1 MERSLR
7 QITSSVH
14 WTREIKLDVLSEKIS
29 SARIMSVLARL
40 GVSEQRVRKLTM
52 ELIVLVCIA
61 MNLFTEEA
69 IDDVLQKLIAGQRFL
84 SLTDEKQMGSG
95 ASAICQRR
103 QQLGVAPLVALYKD
117 ICQPPAT
124 PKTRDAFLF
133 GLRLMGVD
141 GTVEDVADTPANSDY
156 FGRQTGS
163 RGDSAFPQMRAV
175 YLCECGTH
183 AICDAGTWPYSVGE
197 RKGGLRVLR
206 SVGPGMLIL
215 WDCGFHSYDMC
226 ERCFRQQ
233 KAHFLGRVPGHVR
246 FTPFRYLPDGSYLAY
261 LRPSEYQRRKMG
273 ERLLV
278 RVIEYTID
286 DPGRP
291 GHGEHHRLI
300 TSLLNHKLYP
310 AHDLA
315 VAYHQRWEVEITIDE
330 VDTHQRHALQ
340 PFRSRTPLGV
350 LQEFYGLLI
359 AHYLVRSIM
368 HEAAL
373 TADVAPDRLSFV
385 NSVRIIRNAV
395 FQSQIVAPSQAIKW
409 QERMLRDIAREILPE
424 RANRSN
430 PRVIKRKMSKFD
442 LKREPHRHWPQPTK
456 PFADAVVLLI

>member
-7 QITSSVH
+7 QITSTVH
-14 WTREIKLDVLSEKIS
+14 WTREITLDVLCERIS
-29 SARIMSVLARL
+29 SIRIMSVLARL
-40 GVSEQRVRKLTM
+40 GVSERRVRKLTM
-52 ELIVLVCIA
+52 ELIVLLCIG

-84 SLTDEKQMGSG
+84 TLTDEKQMGSG

-103 QQLGVAPLVALYKD
+103 QQLGVAPMVALYREV
-117 ICQPPAT
+117 CQPLAT
-124 PKTRDAFLF
+124 PETRDAFLF

-141 GTVEDVADTPANSDY
+141 GTVEDVADTPANSRY
-156 FGRQTGS
+156 FERQTGS

-183 AICDAGTWPYSVGE
+183 AICDAGTWPYLVGE

-206 SVGPGMLIL
+206 SVGPGMLVL
-215 WDCGFHSYDMC
+215 WDCGFHSFDMC

-233 KAHFLGRVPGHVR
+233 KADFLGRVPSQVR
-246 FTPFRYLPDGSYLAY
+246 FTPFRRLPDGSYLAY
-261 LRPSEYQRRKMG
+261 IRPSEYQRRKRG

-310 AHDLA
+310 AHALA
-315 VAYHQRWEVEITIDE
+315 VAYHERWEVEITIDE
-330 VDTHQRHALQ
+330 VDTHQRQVLR
-340 PFRSRTPLGV
+340 PFRSRTPLGI

-359 AHYLVRSIM
+359 AHYLIRSIM

-373 TADVAPDRLSFV
+373 KADVAPDRLSFV
-385 NSVRIIRNAV
+385 NSVRIIRSAV
-395 FQSQIVAPSQAIKW
+395 FQAQIVAPSQVADW
-409 QERMLRDIAREILPE
+409 RERMLRDIGREILPE

-442 LKREPHRHWPQPTK
+442 LKREQHYHWPQPTK
-456 PFADAVVLLI
+456 SIADAIVLLI

>member
-7 QITSSVH
+7 QIRATVH
-14 WTREIKLDVLSEKIS
+14 WAREITLDVLCERIS
-29 SARIMSVLARL
+29 STRIVSVLGRL
-40 GVSEQRVRKLTM
+40 GVSERRVRKLTM
-52 ELIVLVCIA
+52 ELIVLLCIG

-84 SLTDEKQMGSG
+84 TLADEKQMGSG
-95 ASAICQRR
+95 ASAISQRR
-103 QQLGVAPLVALYKD
+103 QQLGVAPMVALYREV
-117 ICQPPAT
+117 CQPLAT
-124 PKTRDAFLF
+124 PETRDAFLF
-133 GLRLMGVD
+133 GLRLMAVD
-141 GTVEDVADTPANSDY
+141 GTVEDVPDTPANSRY

-163 RGDSAFPQMRAV
+163 RGDSAFPQMRVV

-183 AICDAGTWPYSVGE
+183 AICDAGVWPYQVGE

-206 SVGPGMLIL
+206 SVGPGMLVL

-226 ERCFRQQ
+226 ERCLHQQ
-233 KAHFLGRVPGHVR
+233 KADFLGRVPGHVC
-246 FTPFRYLPDGSYLAY
+246 FTPLRRLPDGSFLAY
-261 LRPSEYQRRKMG
+261 IRPSEYQRRKKG

-291 GHGEHHRLI
+291 GHAERHRLI
-300 TSLLNHKLYP
+300 TSLLNHELYP
-310 AHDLA
+310 AHALA
-315 VAYHQRWEVEITIDE
+315 VAYHERWEVEITIDE
-330 VDTHQRHALQ
+330 VDTHQRRALH

-359 AHYLVRSIM
+359 AHYLIRSIM

-373 TADVAPDRLSFV
+373 KADVAPDRLSFV
-385 NSVRIIRNAV
+385 NSVRIIRSAV
-395 FQSQIVAPSQAIKW
+395 FQAQIVAPSQAADW
-409 QERMLRDIAREILPE
+409 RERMLRDIGREILPQ

-442 LKREPHRHWPQPTK
+442 LKREQHRYWPQPTK
-456 PFADAVVLLI
+456 SIAEAIVLLI

>member
-7 QITSSVH
+7 QIRETVH
-14 WTREIKLDVLSEKIS
+14 WAREITLDVLCERIS
-29 SARIMSVLARL
+29 SPRIVSVLGRL
-40 GVSEQRVRKLTM
+40 GVSERRVRKLTM
-52 ELIVLVCIA
+52 ELIVLLCIG

-84 SLTDEKQMGSG
+84 TLADEKQMGSG
-95 ASAICQRR
+95 ASAISQRR
-103 QQLGVAPLVALYKD
+103 QQLGVAPMVALYREV
-117 ICQPPAT
+117 CQPLAT
-124 PKTRDAFLF
+124 PETRDAFLF
-133 GLRLMGVD
+133 GLRLMAVD
-141 GTVEDVADTPANSDY
+141 GTVEDAPDTPANSRY

-183 AICDAGTWPYSVGE
+183 AICDAGVWPYQVGE

-206 SVGPGMLIL
+206 SVGPGMLVL

-226 ERCFRQQ
+226 EHCFQQQ
-233 KAHFLGRVPGHVR
+233 KADFLGRVPSHVR
-246 FTPFRYLPDGSYLAY
+246 FTPIRHLSDGSFLAY
-261 LRPSEYQRRKMG
+261 IRPSEYQRRKKD

-291 GHGEHHRLI
+291 GHAERHRLI
-300 TSLLNHKLYP
+300 TSLLNHELYP
-310 AHDLA
+310 AHALA
-315 VAYHQRWEVEITIDE
+315 VAYHERWEVEITIDE
-330 VDTHQRHALQ
+330 VDTHQRRALR

-359 AHYLVRSIM
+359 AHYLIRSIM

-373 TADVAPDRLSFV
+373 KADVAPDRLSFV
-385 NSVRIIRNAV
+385 NSVRIIRSAV
-395 FQSQIVAPSQAIKW
+395 FQAQIVAPSQAADW
-409 QERMLRDIAREILPE
+409 RERMLRDIGREILPQ

-442 LKREPHRHWPQPTK
+442 LKQEQHRHWPQPTK
-456 PFADAVVLLI
+456 SIAKAIVLLI